1 MASQSATTLTKT
13 KKVDKIDIVSHGD
26 QLIIPDSISYTDAIK
41 AIQQKMEY
49 EEEVVALSI
58 PIDGYFIL
66 DALLAFHKAI
76 AKKFSWSSMVPTPG
90 FFGPEPPVMRGIQ
103 VGLLDNGDPDIVQV
117 PWGSIKIPHIDGRL
131 ETSVTKK
138 DGKLIFMISGRVKRK
153 HENSVQELILTTR
166 EFLRTES
173 IYRSKAIRV
182 RFRDDNGAELQL
194 PEPKFLD
201 LRGVKEDELIFSDD
215 VMTAIRTNLFT
226 PIEKSAVCRENGI
239 PFKRGVLLAGPYG
252 TGKCHAKGTPILL
265 HDGTIKNVE
274 DIEPGNLLMGPDSKG
289 RLVESIATG
298 REVMYQV
305 TPTKG
310 TPYVVN
316 ASHILSLKVICE
328 SLVGRGK
335 KLGDIWN
342 ISIEDYLNLSKSA
355 QKGLGTWRTGV
366 EFEGK
371 PVELDPYFL
380 GIWLGDGDSRF
391 SGVTTMEPEIKEY
404 LQMYATQN
412 GLFIRENKPSGIG
425 NKSMTYYLSC
435 GNVQKDFAKGEARN
449 PLLRALQD
457 YNLVGNKHIPQDF
470 KSNSREVRLSL
481 LAGLLDSD
489 GHKDSSNT
497 LHFTFKSKQ
506 LADDTAYLCR
516 SLGLAA
522 YVRETTKGIKS
533 TGFVGTYYAISVSG
547 DMSEIP
553 SKLGRKKFDP
563 RKQVK
568 SVMVSGITLKQ
579 LPEDDYYGFSI
590 DGDHLYLMGDF
601 TVTHNTLAAYVTA
614 KKAVDNGWTY
624 IACDR
629 ADELADV
636 LRFAQLYGPAVV
648 FCEDI
653 DRVMQGE
660 RSINGDEMLNLVDG
674 IESKGS
680 EIMVVFTTN
689 EIDLIQKALLRPGR
703 LDGVINVTPPDA
715 KAAIKLMRMY
725 GRNLIPEAEDL
736 TRVGA
741 LVQGNNA
748 AAIREIVE
756 KAKLYAISLQEDM
769 DAPLTITAQAL
780 IDTANGMKMHL
791 ELLMPKEEDKRSV
804 QEKSA
809 SILADAM
816 NARTLSMKDYMGFR
830 QIGSE
835 DDEEVVLRS
844 AQESRRELLERK

>member
-182 RFRDDNGAELQL
+182 RFRDDNGEELQL

-252 TGKCHAKGTPILL
+252 TGK
-265 HDGTIKNVE
+265 
-274 DIEPGNLLMGPDSKG
+274 
-289 RLVESIATG
+289 
-298 REVMYQV
+298 
-305 TPTKG
+305 
-310 TPYVVN
+310 
-316 ASHILSLKVICE
+316 
-328 SLVGRGK
+328 
-335 KLGDIWN
+335 
-342 ISIEDYLNLSKSA
+342 
-355 QKGLGTWRTGV
+355 
-366 EFEGK
+366 
-371 PVELDPYFL
+371 
-380 GIWLGDGDSRF
+380 
-391 SGVTTMEPEIKEY
+391 
-404 LQMYATQN
+404 
-412 GLFIRENKPSGIG
+412 
-425 NKSMTYYLSC
+425 
-435 GNVQKDFAKGEARN
+435 
-449 PLLRALQD
+449 
-457 YNLVGNKHIPQDF
+457 
-470 KSNSREVRLSL
+470 
-481 LAGLLDSD
+481 
-489 GHKDSSNT
+489 
-497 LHFTFKSKQ
+497 
-506 LADDTAYLCR
+506 
-516 SLGLAA
+516 
-522 YVRETTKGIKS
+522 
-533 TGFVGTYYAISVSG
+533 
-547 DMSEIP
+547 
-553 SKLGRKKFDP
+553 
-563 RKQVK
+563 
-568 SVMVSGITLKQ
+568 
-579 LPEDDYYGFSI
+579 
-590 DGDHLYLMGDF
+590 
-601 TVTHNTLAAYVTA
+601 TLAAYVTA

-736 TRVGA
+736 TRVGT

-791 ELLMPKEEDKRSV
+791 ELLMPKEEDKRSI
-804 QEKSA
+804 QEKAA

-844 AQESRRELLERK
+844 VVESGLGTLPKRK